1 MTVELTLVGALLLG
15 VVVFL
20 AAGINGV
27 AGFGFALVG
36 TTLLATRLPPATA
49 VVFMILPV
57 LAVNLSLARELSVD
71 QLQSCGRRFWPLFV
85 ATLAGTVVGLVGLDS
100 LPQNTL
106 RLGLGLLSLAFV
118 ATQQRLLTVPG
129 LDRAREG
136 CFVES
141 TPAMAGVGF
150 GSGLLFGGTNVG
162 VQLIAYVRSCDLSHG
177 LFVGVIAGV
186 FLGVNTVRAAL
197 AGVLGLYPDLATVAV
212 STLAALPALA
222 GVAVGA
228 RLRPRIGE
236 RLRRGVVLG
245 LLTLIG
251 LRLSAAGFGVV

>member
-1 MTVELTLVGALLLG
+1 MTVELTPIAAVLLG

-36 TTLLATRLPPATA
+36 TTALATRLSPATA
-49 VVFMILPV
+49 VVFMILPI

-71 QLQSCGRRFWPLFV
+71 QLQSCGRRFWPLFA
-85 ATLAGTVVGLVGLDS
+85 ATLVGTVVGLAGLDS
-100 LPQNTL
+100 LPQDVL
-106 RLGLGLLSLAFV
+106 RLGLGALSLAFV
-118 ATQQRLLTVPG
+118 ATQQQLVPVPG
-129 LDRAREG
+129 LTRAKAG

-177 LFVGVIAGV
+177 LFVGVIATL
-186 FLGVNTVRAAL
+186 FLGVNAVRVAA
-197 AGVLGLYPDLATVAV
+197 AGALGLYPDLATVGVSAV
-212 STLAALPALA
+212 AALPAVA

-228 RLRPRIGE
+228 RLRERVGE
-236 RLRRGVVLG
+236 RVRRGAVLG
-245 LLTLIG
+245 LLTAIG
-251 LRLSAAGFGVV
+251 LRLSAAGLGVA